1 MLQFKIKNKTK
12 KKKPKPRLPLDAV
25 MKLRSH
31 PVATKK
37 GAKGYDRKRLKKQE
51 RSTLEAGNS

>member
-1 MLQFKIKNKTK
+1 MLQSKIKDKTK

-25 MKLRSH
+25 LKLRSH

-37 GAKGYDRKRLKKQE
+37 GAKGYDRKRKETREKHVG
-51 RSTLEAGNS
+51 RRK

>member
-1 MLQFKIKNKTK
+1 MLQAKLKDKTK
-12 KKKPKPRLPLDAV
+12 KKKLKPRLPLDAV
-25 MKLRSH
+25 LKLRSR

-51 RSTLEAGNS
+51 RSTLEEGNS

>member
-1 MLQFKIKNKTK
+1 MLQCKIKDKTK
-12 KKKPKPRLPLDAV
+12 KKKLKPRLPLDAV

-31 PVATKK
+31 PGATKK

-51 RSTLEAGNS
+51 RSTLEEENS

>member
-1 MLQFKIKNKTK
+1 MLQSKIKDKPK
-12 KKKPKPRLPLDAV
+12 KKKLKPRLPIDAV
-25 MKLRSH
+25 LKLRSH

-51 RSTLEAGNS
+51 RSTPDEGNN

>member
-1 MLQFKIKNKTK
+1 MLQVKIKDKTK

-25 MKLRSH
+25 LKLRSH

-37 GAKGYDRKRLKKQE
+37 GAKGYDRKRLKEQE
-51 RSTLEAGNS
+51 RSALGKDNI